1 MSLEK
6 EINILFRMA
15 LDLEARQKRGES
27 VTEKEVENLKSLTLV
42 VESISECMV
51 PEKVEGRT
59 KKLKKEK
66 ILTE

>member
-15 LDLEARQKRGES
+15 LDLEARQKKGEH

-51 PEKVEGRT
+51 PEKGEEKP
-59 KKLKKEK
+59 KKSKKEK

>member
-15 LDLEARQKRGES
+15 LDLEARQKKGEQ

-51 PEKVEGRT
+51 PEKAQEKP
-59 KKLKKEK
+59 KKSKKEK

>member
-15 LDLEARQKRGES
+15 LDLEARQKKGES
-27 VTEKEVENLKSLTLV
+27 VTPREVENLKSLTLV

-51 PEKVEGRT
+51 PEEKETRV
-59 KKLKKEK
+59 KKTKKEK
-66 ILTE
+66 ILTA

>member
-15 LDLEARQKRGES
+15 LDLEARQKHGES
-27 VTEKEVENLKSLTLV
+27 ATEKEVENLKSLSLV
-42 VESISECMV
+42 VESISECMI
-51 PEKVEGRT
+51 PEKGEERF
-59 KKLKKEK
+59 KKSKKEK

>member
-15 LDLEARQKRGES
+15 LELEARQKKGES
-27 VTEKEVENLKSLTLV
+27 ATEKEVENLKSLVLV
-42 VESISECMV
+42 VESISECMI
-51 PEKVEGRT
+51 PEKGQSSNR
-59 KKLKKEK
+59 KSKKEK